1 MPDCHALLSASSA
14 HRWLHCP
21 PSAKASAGSTDVPS
35 DATLQGMAAHA
46 LAEYKLLRF
55 LKRRAQR
62 PGSHWIDEEMEGYTD
77 DYVQFVAERLA
88 AVRERCSDPQVYVEQ
103 RLDYSHLAPGGFGT
117 GDCVIVAEP
126 TLHVIDL
133 KYGMGVEVSAVRNPQ
148 LMLYGLGAL
157 AAFDALYDIRKVSL
171 SIFQPRRANV
181 ETWTVPVADLIAW
194 GEQTVKPVAALAA
207 SGGGEYQPGSWCQFC
222 KIAATFRARAEA
234 NLALAQH
241 EFAPPAE
248 LSVAEVA
255 DVLAKIPELK
265 AWASDV
271 EAWALARAQS
281 GRQIPGFK
289 VVAGRSIRKYTDEA
303 AVAEAAKA
311 AGYSDIYDK
320 RLIGITAMERLMGKK
335 RFSEVLGALVVKPLG
350 KPTLVPESDKRPAL
364 QRVSAA
370 SDFQPKNTTSKEVHD
385 ER

>member
-1 MPDCHALLSASSA
+1 MPDQHALLSASSA

-21 PSAKASAGSTDVPS
+21 PSALAVDGVADAPS
-35 DATLQGMAAHA
+35 DAALQGTAAHA
-46 LAEYKLLRF
+46 LAEYKLLRS
-55 LKRRAQR
+55 LKRRAKR
-62 PGSHWIDEEMEGYTD
+62 PTSEWIDEEMEGYTD
-77 DYVQFVAERLA
+77 DYIAFVAEHIQSA
-88 AVRERCSDPQVYVEQ
+88 REHCPDPQVYVEQ

-126 TLHVIDL
+126 TLQVIDL
-133 KYGMGVEVSAVRNPQ
+133 KYGMGVEVSPVENPQ

-157 AAFDALYDIRKVSL
+157 AAFDALYDIREVSL

-181 ETWTVPVADLIAW
+181 ETWTISTQDLIAW
-194 GEQTVKPVAALAA
+194 GENTVKAIANLAA
-207 SGGGEYQPGSWCQFC
+207 RGEGDYQAGPWCQFC
-222 KIAATFRARAEA
+222 RIAPTCRAKAEA
-234 NLALAQH
+234 NLALARH

-248 LSVAEVA
+248 LSVPEIA

-271 EAWALARAQS
+271 EAWALAQAQA
-281 GRQIPGFK
+281 GTQIPGFK

-303 AVAEAAKA
+303 AVAEAAKK
-311 AGYSDIYDK
+311 AGYSDIWDK

-335 RFSEVLGALVVKPLG
+335 AFTETLGDLVIKPEG

-364 QRVSAA
+364 HRVSAA
-370 SDFQPKNTTSKEVHD
+370 TDFNTNTN
-385 ER
+385 